1 MNQKT
6 SCPVCGYDRSRDAGS
21 VPSLVRLRQGKIPF
35 GGGRAPEPERTAE
48 LEAHVAELEQKNL
61 RLSQQAATI
70 ARELD
75 QKGMQKSA
83 SPARREEPQSEAA
96 RHLARITRQPDAP
109 DRQLESSA
117 WMSARSADGL
127 WQAGKT
133 PGSIRPQEGA
143 QLPAE
148 VSVPAEWDGQ
158 PVTRLEDSA
167 FKNTRVRRVVL
178 PEGLREIGANCFDEC
193 WELAE
198 VTLPST
204 LRAIG
209 PGAFRRCGK
218 LDRVKLPDGISAVED
233 ETFANCTSLREAVLP
248 AGLTKMGESAFAA
261 CRQLERMT
269 LPDGISI
276 IRREAFLG
284 CSLLRELMLP
294 QQLRWVES
302 RAFYGCG
309 SLRTLQFP
317 RSLEG
322 IAQDAFT
329 SCRSLTRLVL
339 PFGMMRKLPALP
351 SGCQV
356 EYRS

>member
-1 MNQKT
+1 MLRNRKEPPNWR
-6 SCPVCGYDRSRDAGS
+6 PVWLNWNRKPPLCAGKKRRRQDNWPGLPGGYLNWSS
-21 VPSLVRLRQGKIPF
+21 K
-35 GGGRAPEPERTAE
+35 
-48 LEAHVAELEQKNL
+48 
-61 RLSQQAATI
+61 
-70 ARELD
+70 
-75 QKGMQKSA
+75 
-83 SPARREEPQSEAA
+83 PQSDVA
-96 RHLARITRQPDAP
+96 RHLAQITRQPDAP
-109 DRQLESSA
+109 DRQLEASA

-143 QLPAE
+143 RIPAE
-148 VSVPAEWDGQ
+148 VSVPAVWDGQ

-167 FKNTRVRRVVL
+167 FKNTRVRRVIL

-204 LRAIG
+204 LRAMG

-218 LDRVKLPDGISAVED
+218 LERIKLPDGIAAVED
-233 ETFANCTSLREAVLP
+233 ETFAYCTSLREAVLP
-248 AGLTKMGESAFAA
+248 AGLTQMGESAFAA
-261 CRQLERMT
+261 CRQ
-269 LPDGISI
+269 
-276 IRREAFLG
+276 
-284 CSLLRELMLP
+284 
-294 QQLRWVES
+294 
-302 RAFYGCG
+302 CG

-317 RSLEG
+317 RCLEG

-339 PFGMMRKLPALP
+339 PFGMIMKRKLPALP

-356 EYRS
+356 EFRH

>member
-1 MNQKT
+1 M
-6 SCPVCGYDRSRDAGS
+6 
-21 VPSLVRLRQGKIPF
+21 
-35 GGGRAPEPERTAE
+35 
-48 LEAHVAELEQKNL
+48 EQQNL
-61 RLSQQAATI
+61 RLSQQGAAV
-70 ARELD
+70 AHELA
-75 QKGMQKSA
+75 GMVRQQSA
-83 SPARREEPQSEAA
+83 SPNRREEPQSDVA
-96 RHLARITRQPDAP
+96 RHLAQITRQPDAP
-109 DRQLESSA
+109 DRQLEASA

-143 QLPAE
+143 RIPAE
-148 VSVPAEWDGQ
+148 VSVPAVWDGQ
-158 PVTRLEDSA
+158 PVTRLEDSS
-167 FKNTRVRRVVL
+167 FKNTRVRRVIL

-204 LRAIG
+204 LRAMG

-218 LDRVKLPDGISAVED
+218 LERIKLPDGIAAVED
-233 ETFANCTSLREAVLP
+233 ETFAYCTSLREAVLP
-248 AGLTKMGESAFAA
+248 AGLTQMGESAFAA

-276 IRREAFLG
+276 IRRETFLG
-284 CSLLRELMLP
+284 CSLLRELKLP
-294 QQLRWVES
+294 EQLRWVES

-317 RSLEG
+317 RCLEG

-329 SCRSLTRLVL
+329 SCRSLTRLLL
-339 PFGMMRKLPALP
+339 PFGIIMKRKLPALP

-356 EYRS
+356 EFRS